1 MSEQDLKQDQE
12 AIEDSQPTEL
22 DEFKASM
29 GDPSEVPEPTSTTST
44 APGPSKDQGEKTPP
58 KQGSSVKP
66 VMPKEVGTKM
76 GMINAMMKKM
86 GGMNKNA
93 VEMMY
98 SMAMMPKEAMMKQA
112 EAMGK
117 MKMNAAMKPPKM
129 GEAMNKKMKMG
140 EEADTPKVTAA
151 DIDIKADVQ
160 ALFGDEDLSEDFKE
174 KATTIFETAVVNKIN
189 QAIDTYHTSMNESY
203 IEDTSA
209 IKNELSEKL
218 DTYLDYVVES
228 WAKDN
233 ELAIEQ
239 GLKAEL
245 TEDFM
250 AGLKNLFE
258 DHYIDI
264 PETKVD
270 VVEELAA
277 KNEELQT
284 QLNAEMEKNMAA
296 KKAIEEND
304 TQKMIDQVTEGLA
317 DTQKEKFQTL
327 AEGVEFKDKESF
339 QKKLSIIKESYFSID
354 NDKEVADL
362 VGETDEPLDEE
373 AKPEGSSL
381 DPKMA
386 GYTAAISRSLKK

>member
-29 GDPSEVPEPTSTTST
+29 GDPSEVPEPTSTTAT
-44 APGPSKDQGEKTPP
+44 APGPSKDQGDKVAP
-58 KQGSSVKP
+58 KQGSSKTEK
-66 VMPKEVGTKM
+66 PKEVSTKM
-76 GMINAMMKKM
+76 GMINAMVKKM
-86 GGMNKNA
+86 SGMNKDAVNA
-93 VEMMY
+93 MY
-98 SMAMMPKEAMMKQA
+98 MET
-112 EAMGK
+112 MGK
-117 MKMNAAMKPPKM
+117 KMPMASS
-129 GEAMNKKMKMG
+129 KMKMG
-140 EEADTPKVTAA
+140 EEATTTEFKVTAK
-151 DIDIKADVQ
+151 DIDVKDDVK
-160 ALFGDEDLSEDFKE
+160 ALFGEEDLSEEFKE
-174 KATTIFETAVVNKIN
+174 KAATIFETAVVNKIN
-189 QAIDTYHTSMNESY
+189 EAIDTYKETINESFAQ
-203 IEDTSA
+203 DTQS
-209 IKNELSEKL
+209 IKDELSEKM

-250 AGLKNLFE
+250 SGLKNLFE

-264 PETKVD
+264 PEAKVD

-284 QLNAEMEKNMAA
+284 QLNTEMERNMEA

-304 TQKMIDQVTEGLA
+304 QQKIIDEVTEGLA
-317 DTQKEKFQTL
+317 ETQKEKFQTL

-339 QKKLSIIKESYFSID
+339 QKKLSIIKESYFSVD

-386 GYTAAISRSLKK
+386 GYAAAISRSLKK

>member
-29 GDPSEVPEPTSTTST
+29 GDPSEVPEPTSTTAT
-44 APGPSKDQGEKTPP
+44 APGPSKDQGDKVAP
-58 KQGSSVKP
+58 KQGSSK
-66 VMPKEVGTKM
+66 MEKPKEVGTKM

-86 GGMNKNA
+86 GGMNKDA

-98 SMAMMPKEAMMKQA
+98 AM
-112 EAMGK
+112 
-117 MKMNAAMKPPKM
+117 AMKPASEMKNMMSGMKMPMNAMKKPKM
-129 GEAMNKKMKMG
+129 
-140 EEADTPKVTAA
+140 EETEYKVTAA
-151 DIDIKADVQ
+151 DVDVKDDVK
-160 ALFGDEDLSEDFKE
+160 ALFGEEDLSEEFKE
-174 KATTIFETAVVNKIN
+174 KAATIFETAVVTKIN
-189 QAIDTYHTSMNESY
+189 EHIESYKSTINESFAQDTQAIKD
-203 IEDTSA
+203 
-209 IKNELSEKL
+209 ELSEKM
-218 DTYLDYVVES
+218 DTYLDYVVEQ

-250 AGLKNLFE
+250 SGLKNLFE

-277 KNEELQT
+277 KNEELQG
-284 QLNAEMEKNMAA
+284 QFNAEMEKNMEA

-304 TQKMIDQVTEGLA
+304 QQKIIDQVTEGLA
-317 DTQKEKFQTL
+317 ETQKEKFQTL

-339 QKKLSIIKESYFSID
+339 QKKLSIIKESYFSVD

-386 GYTAAISRSLKK
+386 GYAAAISRSLKK

>member
-29 GDPSEVPEPTSTTST
+29 GDPSEVPEPTSTTAT
-44 APGPSKDQGEKTPP
+44 APGPSKDQGDKVPP
-58 KQGSSVKP
+58 KQGSSK
-66 VMPKEVGTKM
+66 MEKPKEVGTKM

-86 GGMNKNA
+86 GGMNKDA

-98 SMAMMPKEAMMKQA
+98 AM
-112 EAMGK
+112 
-117 MKMNAAMKPPKM
+117 AMKPASEMMKMKETMGKTPMMSMKKPKM
-129 GEAMNKKMKMG
+129 
-140 EEADTPKVTAA
+140 EETEYKVTAA
-151 DIDIKADVQ
+151 DVDVKDDVK
-160 ALFGDEDLSEDFKE
+160 ALFGEEDLSEEFKE
-174 KATTIFETAVVNKIN
+174 KAATIFETAVVTKIN
-189 QAIDTYHTSMNESY
+189 EHIETYKSTINESFAQ
-203 IEDTSA
+203 DTQD
-209 IKNELSEKL
+209 IKDELSEKM
-218 DTYLDYVVES
+218 DTYLDYVVEQ

-250 AGLKNLFE
+250 SGLKNLFE

-277 KNEELQT
+277 KNEELQS
-284 QLNAEMEKNMAA
+284 QLNAEMEKNMEA

-304 TQKMIDQVTEGLA
+304 QQKIIDEVTEGLA
-317 DTQKEKFQTL
+317 ETQKEKFQTL

-339 QKKLSIIKESYFSID
+339 QKKLSIIKESYFSVD

-386 GYTAAISRSLKK
+386 GYAAAISRSLKK

>member
-29 GDPSEVPEPTSTTST
+29 GDPSEVPEPTSTTAT

-58 KQGSSVKP
+58 KQGSSKVEK
-66 VMPKEVGTKM
+66 PKEVSTKM
-76 GMINAMMKKM
+76 GMINAMMNKM
-86 GGMNKNA
+86 SKMNKEA
-93 VEMMY
+93 VGMMY
-98 SMAMMPKEAMMKQA
+98 NMASMKPEQMSKMMSKEG
-112 EAMGK
+112 MGK
-117 MKMNAAMKPPKM
+117 MPVMSMKKPKM
-129 GEAMNKKMKMG
+129 GE
-140 EEADTPKVTAA
+140 ETEYKVTAA
-151 DIDIKADVQ
+151 DVDVKDDVK
-160 ALFGDEDLSEDFKE
+160 ALFGEEDLSEEFKE
-174 KATTIFETAVVNKIN
+174 KAATIFETAVVTKIN
-189 QAIDTYHTSMNESY
+189 EHIETYKSTINESFAQDTQAIKD
-203 IEDTSA
+203 
-209 IKNELSEKL
+209 ELSEKM
-218 DTYLDYVVES
+218 DTYLDYVVEQ

-250 AGLKNLFE
+250 SGLKNLFE

-264 PETKVD
+264 PEAKVD

-284 QLNAEMEKNMAA
+284 QLNAEMEKNMEA

-304 TQKMIDQVTEGLA
+304 QQKIIDQVTEGLA
-317 DTQKEKFQTL
+317 ETQKEKFQTL

-339 QKKLSIIKESYFSID
+339 QKKLSIIKESYFSVD

-386 GYTAAISRSLKK
+386 GYAAAISRSLKK

>member
-29 GDPSEVPEPTSTTST
+29 GDPSEVPEPTSTTAT

-58 KQGSSVKP
+58 KQGSSKVEK
-66 VMPKEVGTKM
+66 PKEVSTKM
-76 GMINAMMKKM
+76 GMINAMMNKM
-86 GGMNKNA
+86 SKMNKEA
-93 VEMMY
+93 VGMMY
-98 SMAMMPKEAMMKQA
+98 NMASMKPEQMSKMMSKEG
-112 EAMGK
+112 MGK
-117 MKMNAAMKPPKM
+117 MPVMSMKKPKM
-129 GEAMNKKMKMG
+129 GE
-140 EEADTPKVTAA
+140 ETEYKVTAA
-151 DIDIKADVQ
+151 DVDVKDDVK
-160 ALFGDEDLSEDFKE
+160 ALFGEEDLSEEFKE
-174 KATTIFETAVVNKIN
+174 KAATIFETAVVTKIN
-189 QAIDTYHTSMNESY
+189 EHIETYKSTINESFAQDTQAIKD
-203 IEDTSA
+203 
-209 IKNELSEKL
+209 ELSEKM
-218 DTYLDYVVES
+218 DTYLDYVVEQ

-250 AGLKNLFE
+250 SGLKNLFE

-277 KNEELQT
+277 KNEELQS
-284 QLNAEMEKNMAA
+284 QLNAEMEKNMEA

-304 TQKMIDQVTEGLA
+304 QQKIIDEVTEGLA
-317 DTQKEKFQTL
+317 ETQKEKFQTL

-339 QKKLSIIKESYFSID
+339 QKKLSIIKESYFSVD

-386 GYTAAISRSLKK
+386 GYAAAISRSLKK

>member
-29 GDPSEVPEPTSTTST
+29 GDPSEVPEPTSTTAT

-58 KQGSSVKP
+58 KQGSSKIEK
-66 VMPKEVGTKM
+66 PKEVSTKM
-76 GMINAMMKKM
+76 GMINAMMNKM
-86 GGMNKNA
+86 SKMNKEA
-93 VEMMY
+93 VGMMY
-98 SMAMMPKEAMMKQA
+98 NMASMKPEQMSKMMSKEG
-112 EAMGK
+112 MGK
-117 MKMNAAMKPPKM
+117 MPMMSMKKPKM
-129 GEAMNKKMKMG
+129 GE
-140 EEADTPKVTAA
+140 ETEYKVTAA
-151 DIDIKADVQ
+151 DVDVKDDVK
-160 ALFGDEDLSEDFKE
+160 ALFGEEDLSEEFKE
-174 KATTIFETAVVNKIN
+174 KAATIFETAVVTKIN
-189 QAIDTYHTSMNESY
+189 EHIENYKSTINESFAEDTQAIKD
-203 IEDTSA
+203 
-209 IKNELSEKL
+209 ELSEKM
-218 DTYLDYVVES
+218 DTYLDYVVEQ

-250 AGLKNLFE
+250 SGLKNLFE

-277 KNEELQT
+277 KNEELQS
-284 QLNAEMEKNMAA
+284 QLNAEMEKNMEA

-304 TQKMIDQVTEGLA
+304 QQKIIDEVTEGLA
-317 DTQKEKFQTL
+317 ETQKEKFQTL
-327 AEGVEFKDKESF
+327 AEGVEFTDKESF
-339 QKKLSIIKESYFSID
+339 QKKLSIIKESYFSVD

-386 GYTAAISRSLKK
+386 GYAAAISRSLKK

>member
-29 GDPSEVPEPTSTTST
+29 GDPSEVPEPTSTTAT
-44 APGPSKDQGEKTPP
+44 APGPSKDQGDTVAP
-58 KQGSSVKP
+58 KQGSSKTEK
-66 VMPKEVGTKM
+66 PKEVSTKM
-76 GMINAMMKKM
+76 GMINAMVKKM
-86 GGMNKNA
+86 SGMNKDAVNA
-93 VEMMY
+93 MY
-98 SMAMMPKEAMMKQA
+98 MET
-112 EAMGK
+112 MGK
-117 MKMNAAMKPPKM
+117 KMPMASS
-129 GEAMNKKMKMG
+129 KMKMG
-140 EEADTPKVTAA
+140 EEATTEFKVTAK
-151 DIDIKADVQ
+151 DIDVKNDVK
-160 ALFGDEDLSEDFKE
+160 ALFGNEDLSEDFKE
-174 KATTIFETAVVNKIN
+174 KAATIFETAVVNKIN
-189 QAIDTYHTSMNESY
+189 EAIDTYKETINESFAQ
-203 IEDTSA
+203 DTQS
-209 IKNELSEKL
+209 IKDELSEKM
-218 DTYLDYVVES
+218 DTYLDYVVEQ

-250 AGLKNLFE
+250 SGLKNLFE

-277 KNEELQT
+277 KNEELQS
-284 QLNAEMEKNMAA
+284 QLNAEMEKNIEA

-304 TQKMIDQVTEGLA
+304 QQKIIDEVTEGLA
-317 DTQKEKFQTL
+317 ETQKEKFQTL
-327 AEGVEFKDKESF
+327 AEGVEFTDKESF
-339 QKKLSIIKESYFSID
+339 QKKLSIIKESYFSVD

-386 GYTAAISRSLKK
+386 GYAAAISRSLKK

>member
-29 GDPSEVPEPTSTTST
+29 GDPSEVPEPTSTTAA
-44 APGPSKDQGEKTPP
+44 APGPSKDQGDKVAP
-58 KQGSSVKP
+58 KQGSSKIEK
-66 VMPKEVGTKM
+66 PKEVGTKM

-86 GGMNKNA
+86 NGMNKDA

-98 SMAMMPKEAMMKQA
+98 NMAKMPKDKMGETMQKMNAMMMPKKEGMYMSNMK
-112 EAMGK
+112 K
-117 MKMNAAMKPPKM
+117 PKM
-129 GEAMNKKMKMG
+129 GEETEYKIT
-140 EEADTPKVTAA
+140 AD
-151 DIDIKADVQ
+151 DIDIKDDVK
-160 ALFGDEDLSEDFKE
+160 ALFGNEDLSEEFKE
-174 KATTIFETAVVNKIN
+174 KASTIFETAVVAKIN
-189 QAIDTYHTSMNESY
+189 EAMETYNTTMNESY
-203 IEDTSA
+203 QEDTQS
-209 IKNELSEKL
+209 IKNELSEKM
-218 DTYLDYVVES
+218 DTYLDYVVEQ
-228 WAKDN
+228 WAQDN
-233 ELAIEQ
+233 ELAIET

-250 AGLKNLFE
+250 SGLKGLFE

-264 PETKVD
+264 PESKVD
-270 VVEELAA
+270 VVEELAS
-277 KNEELQT
+277 KNEELQS
-284 QLNAEMEKNMAA
+284 QLNAEMERNMEA

-304 TQKMIDQVTEGLA
+304 QQKIIDQVTEGLA
-317 DTQKEKFQTL
+317 ETQKEKFQTL
-327 AEGVEFKDKESF
+327 AEGVEFKDTESF

-354 NDKEVADL
+354 NDMEVADL

-386 GYTAAISRSLKK
+386 GYAEAISRSLKK

>member
-1 MSEQDLKQDQE
+1 MSEQDLKTDQE
-12 AIEDSQPTEL
+12 AIEDSQPAEL

-44 APGPSKDQGEKTPP
+44 APGPSKDQGEKNPI
-58 KQGSSVKP
+58 KQGSSGSGMKA
-66 VMPKEVGTKM
+66 KEVSTKM

-86 GGMNKNA
+86 GSMNKPAVETMYASMMKPEGMN
-93 VEMMY
+93 
-98 SMAMMPKEAMMKQA
+98 
-112 EAMGK
+112 
-117 MKMNAAMKPPKM
+117 KMNAAMKP
-129 GEAMNKKMKMG
+129 KMKM
-140 EEADTPKVTAA
+140 EDAEYKVTAA
-151 DIDIKADVQ
+151 DVDVKDDVK

-174 KATTIFETAVVNKIN
+174 KAATIFETAVVTKIN
-189 QAIDTYHTSMNESY
+189 EHIETYKSTINESFAQDTQAIKE
-203 IEDTSA
+203 
-209 IKNELSEKL
+209 ELSEKM
-218 DTYLDYVVES
+218 DTYLDYVVEQ

-250 AGLKNLFE
+250 SGLKGLFE

-264 PETKVD
+264 PEAKVD
-270 VVEELAA
+270 VVEELAS
-277 KNEELQT
+277 KNEELQN
-284 QLNAEMEKNMAA
+284 QLNAEMEKNMEA

-304 TQKMIDQVTEGLA
+304 QQKVIDQVTEGLA
-317 DTQKEKFQTL
+317 ETQKEKFQTL

-339 QKKLSIIKESYFSID
+339 QKKLSIIKESYFSVD

-386 GYTAAISRSLKK
+386 GYAAAISRSLKK

>member
-29 GDPSEVPEPTSTTST
+29 GDPSEVPEPTSTKAA
-44 APGPSKDQGEKTPP
+44 APGPSKDQGDKMPP
-58 KQGSSVKP
+58 KQGSSMKAP
-66 VMPKEVGTKM
+66 MPKEVSTKM

-86 GGMNKNA
+86 NGMNKEA
-93 VEMMY
+93 VGMMY
-98 SMAMMPKEAMMKQA
+98 NMAMMPKDKMGETMNKMMTN
-112 EAMGK
+112 
-117 MKMNAAMKPPKM
+117 MKMPVMSMKKPKM
-129 GEAMNKKMKMG
+129 GE
-140 EEADTPKVTAA
+140 ETEYKVTAQ
-151 DIDIKADVQ
+151 DIDIKDDVK
-160 ALFGDEDLSEDFKE
+160 ALFGNEDLSEEFKE

-189 QAIDTYHTSMNESY
+189 ETIETYNNSMNESY
-203 IEDTSA
+203 QEDTQA
-209 IKNELSEKL
+209 IKDELSEKM
-218 DTYLDYVVES
+218 DTYLDYVVEEWS
-228 WAKDN
+228 KEN

-277 KNEELQT
+277 KNEELQG
-284 QLNAEMEKNMAA
+284 QLNAEMEKNIEA

-304 TQKMIDQVTEGLA
+304 QQKIIDQVTEGLA
-317 DTQKEKFQTL
+317 ETQKEKFQTL
-327 AEGVEFKDKESF
+327 AEGVEFKDTESF
-339 QKKLSIIKESYFSID
+339 QKKLSIIKESYFSVD
-354 NDKEVADL
+354 NEKEVADL

>member
-29 GDPSEVPEPTSTTST
+29 GDPSEVPEPTSTTAT

-58 KQGSSVKP
+58 KQGSSKVEK
-66 VMPKEVGTKM
+66 PKEVSTKM
-76 GMINAMMKKM
+76 GMINAMMNKM
-86 GGMNKNA
+86 SKMNKEA
-93 VEMMY
+93 VGMMY
-98 SMAMMPKEAMMKQA
+98 NMASMKPEQMSKMMSKEG
-112 EAMGK
+112 MGK
-117 MKMNAAMKPPKM
+117 MPVMSMKKPKM
-129 GEAMNKKMKMG
+129 GE
-140 EEADTPKVTAA
+140 ETEYKVTAA
-151 DIDIKADVQ
+151 DVDVKDDVK
-160 ALFGDEDLSEDFKE
+160 ALFGEEDLSEEFKE
-174 KATTIFETAVVNKIN
+174 KAATIFETAVVTKIN
-189 QAIDTYHTSMNESY
+189 EHIENYKSTINESFAQDTQAIKD
-203 IEDTSA
+203 
-209 IKNELSEKL
+209 ELSEKM
-218 DTYLDYVVES
+218 DTYLDYVVEQ

-250 AGLKNLFE
+250 SGLKNLFE

-277 KNEELQT
+277 KNEELQS
-284 QLNAEMEKNMAA
+284 QLNAEMEKNMEA

-304 TQKMIDQVTEGLA
+304 QQKIIDEVTEGLA
-317 DTQKEKFQTL
+317 ETQKEKFQTL

-339 QKKLSIIKESYFSID
+339 QKKLSIIKESYFSVD

-386 GYTAAISRSLKK
+386 GYAAAISRSLKK

>member
-29 GDPSEVPEPTSTTST
+29 GDPSEVPEPTSTTAT
-44 APGPSKDQGEKTPP
+44 APGPSKDQGDKMPP
-58 KQGSSVKP
+58 KQGSSMKAP
-66 VMPKEVGTKM
+66 MPKEVGTKM

-86 GGMNKNA
+86 NGMNKEA
-93 VEMMY
+93 VGMMY
-98 SMAMMPKEAMMKQA
+98 NMAMMPKD
-112 EAMGK
+112 
-117 MKMNAAMKPPKM
+117 KM
-129 GEAMNKKMKMG
+129 GETMNKMMTNMKKPVMSMKHPKM
-140 EEADTPKVTAA
+140 EETEYKVTAA
-151 DIDIKADVQ
+151 DVDVKDDVK
-160 ALFGDEDLSEDFKE
+160 ALFGEEDLSEEFKE
-174 KATTIFETAVVNKIN
+174 KAATIFETAVVTKIN
-189 QAIDTYHTSMNESY
+189 EHIENYKSTINESFAEDTQAIKD
-203 IEDTSA
+203 
-209 IKNELSEKL
+209 ELSEKM
-218 DTYLDYVVES
+218 DTYLDYVVEE

-250 AGLKNLFE
+250 SGLKNLFE

-264 PETKVD
+264 PEAKVD

-284 QLNAEMEKNMAA
+284 QLNAEMEKNMEA

-304 TQKMIDQVTEGLA
+304 QQKIIDQVTEGLA
-317 DTQKEKFQTL
+317 ETQKEKFQTL
-327 AEGVEFKDKESF
+327 AEGVEFNDKESF
-339 QKKLSIIKESYFSID
+339 QKKLSIIKESYFSVD

-386 GYTAAISRSLKK
+386 GYAAAISRSLKK

>member
-29 GDPSEVPEPTSTTST
+29 GDPSEVPEPTSTTAT
-44 APGPSKDQGEKTPP
+44 APGPSKDQGDKVPP
-58 KQGSSVKP
+58 KQGSSK
-66 VMPKEVGTKM
+66 MEKPKEVGTKM

-86 GGMNKNA
+86 GGMNKDA

-98 SMAMMPKEAMMKQA
+98 AM
-112 EAMGK
+112 
-117 MKMNAAMKPPKM
+117 AMKPASEMKNMMSGMKMPMNAMKKPKM
-129 GEAMNKKMKMG
+129 
-140 EEADTPKVTAA
+140 EETEYKVTAA
-151 DIDIKADVQ
+151 DVDVKDDVK
-160 ALFGDEDLSEDFKE
+160 ALFGEEDLSEEFKE
-174 KATTIFETAVVNKIN
+174 KAATIFETAVVTKIN
-189 QAIDTYHTSMNESY
+189 EHIENYKSTINESFAQDTQAIKD
-203 IEDTSA
+203 
-209 IKNELSEKL
+209 ELSEKM
-218 DTYLDYVVES
+218 DTYLDYVVEQ

-250 AGLKNLFE
+250 SGLKNLFE

-277 KNEELQT
+277 KNEELQS
-284 QLNAEMEKNMAA
+284 QLNAEMEKNMEA

-304 TQKMIDQVTEGLA
+304 QQKIIDEVTEGLA
-317 DTQKEKFQTL
+317 ETQKEKFQTL

-339 QKKLSIIKESYFSID
+339 QKKLSIIKESYFSVD

-386 GYTAAISRSLKK
+386 GYAAAISRSLKK

>member
-29 GDPSEVPEPTSTTST
+29 GDPSEVPEPTSTTAT

-58 KQGSSVKP
+58 KQGSSK
-66 VMPKEVGTKM
+66 MEKPKEVGTKM

-86 GGMNKNA
+86 GGMNKTA
-93 VEMMY
+93 VETMY
-98 SMAMMPKEAMMKQA
+98 MSMMKP
-112 EAMGK
+112 EGM
-117 MKMNAAMKPPKM
+117 MKVNSMKKPKM
-129 GEAMNKKMKMG
+129 GE
-140 EEADTPKVTAA
+140 ETEYKVTAA
-151 DIDIKADVQ
+151 DVDVKDDVK
-160 ALFGDEDLSEDFKE
+160 ALFGEEDLSEEFKE
-174 KATTIFETAVVNKIN
+174 KAATIFETAVVTKIN
-189 QAIDTYHTSMNESY
+189 EHIETYKSTINESFAQDTQAIKD
-203 IEDTSA
+203 
-209 IKNELSEKL
+209 ELSEKM
-218 DTYLDYVVES
+218 DTYLDYVVEQ

-250 AGLKNLFE
+250 SGLKNLFE

-264 PETKVD
+264 PEAKVD

-284 QLNAEMEKNMAA
+284 QLNAEMEKNMEA

-304 TQKMIDQVTEGLA
+304 QQKIIDTVTEGLA
-317 DTQKEKFQTL
+317 ETQKEKFQTL

-339 QKKLSIIKESYFSID
+339 QKKLSIIKESYFSVD

-386 GYTAAISRSLKK
+386 GYAAAISRSLKK

>member
-29 GDPSEVPEPTSTTST
+29 GDPSEVPEPTSTTAT
-44 APGPSKDQGEKTPP
+44 APGPSKDQGDKVPP
-58 KQGSSVKP
+58 KQGSSK
-66 VMPKEVGTKM
+66 MEKPKEVGTKM

-86 GGMNKNA
+86 NGMNKEA
-93 VEMMY
+93 VGMMY
-98 SMAMMPKEAMMKQA
+98 NMAMMPKDKMGETMNKMMNN
-112 EAMGK
+112 
-117 MKMNAAMKPPKM
+117 MKMPMNSMKKPKM
-129 GEAMNKKMKMG
+129 GE
-140 EEADTPKVTAA
+140 ETEYKVTAA
-151 DIDIKADVQ
+151 DVDVKDDVK
-160 ALFGDEDLSEDFKE
+160 ALFGEEDLSEEFKE
-174 KATTIFETAVVNKIN
+174 KAATIFETAVVTKIN
-189 QAIDTYHTSMNESY
+189 EHIENYKSTINESFAEDTQAIKD
-203 IEDTSA
+203 
-209 IKNELSEKL
+209 ELSEKM
-218 DTYLDYVVES
+218 DTYLDYVVEE

-250 AGLKNLFE
+250 SGLKNLFE

-277 KNEELQT
+277 KNEELQS
-284 QLNAEMEKNMAA
+284 QLNAEMEKNMEA

-304 TQKMIDQVTEGLA
+304 QQKIIDTVTEGLA
-317 DTQKEKFQTL
+317 ETQKEKFQTL
-327 AEGVEFKDKESF
+327 AEGVEFKNKESF
-339 QKKLSIIKESYFSID
+339 QKKLSIIKESYFSVD

-386 GYTAAISRSLKK
+386 GYAAAISRSLKK

>member
-29 GDPSEVPEPTSTTST
+29 GDPSEVPEPTSTTAT

-58 KQGSSVKP
+58 KQGSSKVEK
-66 VMPKEVGTKM
+66 PKEAGTKM

-86 GGMNKNA
+86 GGMNKTA
-93 VEMMY
+93 VETMY
-98 SMAMMPKEAMMKQA
+98 MSMMKP
-112 EAMGK
+112 EGM
-117 MKMNAAMKPPKM
+117 MKVNSMKKPKM
-129 GEAMNKKMKMG
+129 GE
-140 EEADTPKVTAA
+140 ETEYKVTAA
-151 DIDIKADVQ
+151 DVDVKDDVK
-160 ALFGDEDLSEDFKE
+160 ALFGEEDLSEEFKE
-174 KATTIFETAVVNKIN
+174 KAATIFETAVVTKIN
-189 QAIDTYHTSMNESY
+189 EHIETYKSTINESFAQDTQAIKD
-203 IEDTSA
+203 
-209 IKNELSEKL
+209 ELSEKM
-218 DTYLDYVVES
+218 DTYLDYVVEQ

-250 AGLKNLFE
+250 SGLKNLFE

-284 QLNAEMEKNMAA
+284 QLNAEMEKNMEA

-304 TQKMIDQVTEGLA
+304 QQKIIDTVTEGLA
-317 DTQKEKFQTL
+317 ETQKEKFQTL

-339 QKKLSIIKESYFSID
+339 QKKLSIIKESYFSVD

-386 GYTAAISRSLKK
+386 GYAAAISRSLKK

>member
-29 GDPSEVPEPTSTTST
+29 GDPSEVPEPTSTTAT

-58 KQGSSVKP
+58 KQGSSKVEK
-66 VMPKEVGTKM
+66 PKEVSTKM
-76 GMINAMMKKM
+76 GMINAMMNKM
-86 GGMNKNA
+86 SKMNKEA
-93 VEMMY
+93 VGMMY
-98 SMAMMPKEAMMKQA
+98 NMASMKPEQMSKMMSKEG
-112 EAMGK
+112 MGK
-117 MKMNAAMKPPKM
+117 MPVMSMKKPKM
-129 GEAMNKKMKMG
+129 GE
-140 EEADTPKVTAA
+140 ETEYKVTAA
-151 DIDIKADVQ
+151 DVDVKDDVK
-160 ALFGDEDLSEDFKE
+160 ALFGEEDLSEEFKE
-174 KATTIFETAVVNKIN
+174 KAATIFETAVVTKIN
-189 QAIDTYHTSMNESY
+189 EHIETYKSTINESFAQDTQAIKD
-203 IEDTSA
+203 
-209 IKNELSEKL
+209 ELSEKM
-218 DTYLDYVVES
+218 DTYLDYVVEQ

-250 AGLKNLFE
+250 SGLKNLFE

-277 KNEELQT
+277 KNEELQS
-284 QLNAEMEKNMAA
+284 QLNAEMEKNMEA

-304 TQKMIDQVTEGLA
+304 QQKIIDTVTEGLA
-317 DTQKEKFQTL
+317 ETQKEKFQTL

-339 QKKLSIIKESYFSID
+339 QKKLSIIKESYFSVD

-386 GYTAAISRSLKK
+386 GYAAAISRSLKK

>member
-29 GDPSEVPEPTSTTST
+29 GDPSEVPEPTSTTAT
-44 APGPSKDQGEKTPP
+44 APGPSKDQGDKVAP
-58 KQGSSVKP
+58 KQGSSK
-66 VMPKEVGTKM
+66 MEKPKEVGTKM

-86 GGMNKNA
+86 GGMNKDA

-98 SMAMMPKEAMMKQA
+98 AM
-112 EAMGK
+112 
-117 MKMNAAMKPPKM
+117 AMKPASEMMKMKETMGKQPMMSMKKPKM
-129 GEAMNKKMKMG
+129 
-140 EEADTPKVTAA
+140 EETEYKVTAA
-151 DIDIKADVQ
+151 DVDVKDDVK
-160 ALFGDEDLSEDFKE
+160 ALFGEEDLSEEFKE
-174 KATTIFETAVVNKIN
+174 KAATIFETAIVTKIN
-189 QAIDTYHTSMNESY
+189 EHIENYKSTIDESFAQDTQAIKD
-203 IEDTSA
+203 
-209 IKNELSEKL
+209 ELSEKM
-218 DTYLDYVVES
+218 DTYLDYVVEQ

-250 AGLKNLFE
+250 SGLKNLFE

-277 KNEELQT
+277 KNEELQS
-284 QLNAEMEKNMAA
+284 QLNAEMEKNMEA

-304 TQKMIDQVTEGLA
+304 QQKIIDTVTEGLA
-317 DTQKEKFQTL
+317 ETQKEKFQTL

-339 QKKLSIIKESYFSID
+339 QKKLSIIKESYFSVD

-386 GYTAAISRSLKK
+386 GYAAAISRSLKK

>member
-29 GDPSEVPEPTSTTST
+29 GDPSEVPEPTSTTAT
-44 APGPSKDQGEKTPP
+44 APGPSKDQGDKVPP
-58 KQGSSVKP
+58 KQGSSMKAP
-66 VMPKEVGTKM
+66 MPKEVGTKM

-86 GGMNKNA
+86 NGMNKQA

-98 SMAMMPKEAMMKQA
+98 NMAMMPKD
-112 EAMGK
+112 
-117 MKMNAAMKPPKM
+117 KM
-129 GEAMNKKMKMG
+129 GETMNKMMTNMKMPVMSMKKPKM
-140 EEADTPKVTAA
+140 EETEYKVTAA
-151 DIDIKADVQ
+151 DVDVKDDVK
-160 ALFGDEDLSEDFKE
+160 ALFGEEDLSEEFKE
-174 KATTIFETAVVNKIN
+174 KAATIFETAVVTKIN
-189 QAIDTYHTSMNESY
+189 EHIENYKSTINESFAEDTQAIKD
-203 IEDTSA
+203 
-209 IKNELSEKL
+209 ELSEKM
-218 DTYLDYVVES
+218 DTYLDYVVEE

-250 AGLKNLFE
+250 SGLKNLFE

-277 KNEELQT
+277 KNEELQS
-284 QLNAEMEKNMAA
+284 QLNAEMEKNMEA

-304 TQKMIDQVTEGLA
+304 QQKIIDEVTEGLA
-317 DTQKEKFQTL
+317 ETQKEKFQTL

-339 QKKLSIIKESYFSID
+339 QKKLSIIKESYFSVD

-386 GYTAAISRSLKK
+386 GYAAAISRSLKK

>member
-1 MSEQDLKQDQE
+1 MSEQDLNQDQE

-29 GDPSEVPEPTSTTST
+29 GDPSEVPEPTSTTAA
-44 APGPSKDQGEKTPP
+44 APGPSKDQGDKVAP
-58 KQGSSVKP
+58 KQGSSKTEK
-66 VMPKEVGTKM
+66 PKEVGTKM

-86 GGMNKNA
+86 GGMDKKT
-93 VEMMY
+93 VETMY
-98 SMAMMPKEAMMKQA
+98 AM
-112 EAMGK
+112 
-117 MKMNAAMKPPKM
+117 AMKPASEMKGMMTGMKQPMMNMKKPKM
-129 GEAMNKKMKMG
+129 GEETEYKISA
-140 EEADTPKVTAA
+140 E
-151 DIDIKADVQ
+151 DIDIKDDVK
-160 ALFGDEDLSEDFKE
+160 ALFGNEDLSEEFKE
-174 KATTIFETAVVNKIN
+174 KASTIFEAAVVNKIN
-189 QAIDTYHTSMNESY
+189 EAMETYTSSMNESY
-203 IEDTSA
+203 QEDTQS
-209 IKNELSEKL
+209 IKNELSEKM
-218 DTYLDYVVES
+218 DTYLDYVVEQ

-233 ELAIEQ
+233 ELAIET

-250 AGLKNLFE
+250 SGLKGLFE

-264 PETKVD
+264 PESKVD
-270 VVEELAA
+270 VVEELAS
-277 KNEELQT
+277 KNEELQS
-284 QLNAEMEKNMAA
+284 QLNAEMERNMEA

-304 TQKMIDQVTEGLA
+304 QQKIIDQVTEGLA
-317 DTQKEKFQTL
+317 ETQKEKFQTL
-327 AEGVEFKDKESF
+327 AEGVEFKDTESF

-386 GYTAAISRSLKK
+386 GYAAAISRSLKK

>member
-1 MSEQDLKQDQE
+1 M
-12 AIEDSQPTEL
+12 
-22 DEFKASM
+22 
-29 GDPSEVPEPTSTTST
+29 
-44 APGPSKDQGEKTPP
+44 
-58 KQGSSVKP
+58 
-66 VMPKEVGTKM
+66 
-76 GMINAMMKKM
+76 
-86 GGMNKNA
+86 
-93 VEMMY
+93 
-98 SMAMMPKEAMMKQA
+98 
-112 EAMGK
+112 
-117 MKMNAAMKPPKM
+117 
-129 GEAMNKKMKMG
+129 
-140 EEADTPKVTAA
+140 
-151 DIDIKADVQ
+151 
-160 ALFGDEDLSEDFKE
+160 DEDLSEDFKE
-174 KATTIFETAVVNKIN
+174 KAATIFETAVVNKIN
-189 QAIDTYHTSMNESY
+189 EAIDTYKETINESFAQ
-203 IEDTSA
+203 DTQS
-209 IKNELSEKL
+209 IKDELSEKM

-250 AGLKNLFE
+250 SGLKNLFE

-277 KNEELQT
+277 KNEELQS
-284 QLNAEMEKNMAA
+284 QLNAEMEKNMEA

-304 TQKMIDQVTEGLA
+304 QQKIIDEVTEGLA
-317 DTQKEKFQTL
+317 ETQKEKFQTL

-339 QKKLSIIKESYFSID
+339 QKKLSIIKESYFSVD

-373 AKPEGSSL
+373 AKPEGSSI

-386 GYTAAISRSLKK
+386 GYAAAISRSLKK

>member
-29 GDPSEVPEPTSTTST
+29 GDPSEVPEPTSTTAT
-44 APGPSKDQGEKTPP
+44 APGPSKDQGDKVPP
-58 KQGSSVKP
+58 KQGSSK
-66 VMPKEVGTKM
+66 MEKPKEVGTKM

-86 GGMNKNA
+86 GGMNKDA

-98 SMAMMPKEAMMKQA
+98 AM
-112 EAMGK
+112 
-117 MKMNAAMKPPKM
+117 AMKPASEMMKMKETMGKQPMMSMKKPKM
-129 GEAMNKKMKMG
+129 
-140 EEADTPKVTAA
+140 EETEYKVTAA
-151 DIDIKADVQ
+151 DVDVKDDVK
-160 ALFGDEDLSEDFKE
+160 ALFGEEDLSEEFKE
-174 KATTIFETAVVNKIN
+174 KAATIFETAVVTKIN
-189 QAIDTYHTSMNESY
+189 EHIENYKSTINESFAQDTQAIRD
-203 IEDTSA
+203 
-209 IKNELSEKL
+209 ELSEKM
-218 DTYLDYVVES
+218 DTYLDYVVEQ

-250 AGLKNLFE
+250 SGLKNLFE

-277 KNEELQT
+277 KNEELQS
-284 QLNAEMEKNMAA
+284 QLNAEMEKNMEA

-304 TQKMIDQVTEGLA
+304 QQKIIDEVTEGLA
-317 DTQKEKFQTL
+317 ETQKEKFQTL

-339 QKKLSIIKESYFSID
+339 QKKLSIIKESYFSVD

-386 GYTAAISRSLKK
+386 GYAAAISRSLKK

>member
-29 GDPSEVPEPTSTTST
+29 GDPSEVPEPTSTKAA
-44 APGPSKDQGEKTPP
+44 APGPSKDQGDKMPP
-58 KQGSSVKP
+58 KQGSSMKAP
-66 VMPKEVGTKM
+66 MPKEVSTKM

-86 GGMNKNA
+86 NGMNKEA
-93 VEMMY
+93 VGMMY
-98 SMAMMPKEAMMKQA
+98 NMAMMPKDKMGETMNKMMTN
-112 EAMGK
+112 
-117 MKMNAAMKPPKM
+117 MKMPVMSMKKPKM
-129 GEAMNKKMKMG
+129 GE
-140 EEADTPKVTAA
+140 ETEYKVTAQ
-151 DIDIKADVQ
+151 DIDIKDDVK
-160 ALFGDEDLSEDFKE
+160 ALFGNEDLSEEFKE

-189 QAIDTYHTSMNESY
+189 ETIETYNNSMNESY
-203 IEDTSA
+203 QEDTQA
-209 IKNELSEKL
+209 IKDELSEKM
-218 DTYLDYVVES
+218 DTYLDYVVEEWS
-228 WAKDN
+228 KEN

-264 PETKVD
+264 PEAKVD

-277 KNEELQT
+277 KNEELQG
-284 QLNAEMEKNMAA
+284 QLNAEMEKNIEA

-304 TQKMIDQVTEGLA
+304 QQKIIDQVTEGLA
-317 DTQKEKFQTL
+317 ETQKEKFQTL
-327 AEGVEFKDKESF
+327 AEGVEFKDTESF
-339 QKKLSIIKESYFSID
+339 QKKLSIIKESYFSVD
-354 NDKEVADL
+354 NEKEVADL

>member
-29 GDPSEVPEPTSTTST
+29 GDPSEVPEPTSTTAT
-44 APGPSKDQGEKTPP
+44 APGPSKDQGDKVPP
-58 KQGSSVKP
+58 KQGSSMKAP
-66 VMPKEVGTKM
+66 MPKEVGTKM

-86 GGMNKNA
+86 NGMNKEA
-93 VEMMY
+93 VGMMY
-98 SMAMMPKEAMMKQA
+98 NMAMMPKDKMGETMNKMMNA
-112 EAMGK
+112 
-117 MKMNAAMKPPKM
+117 MKMPMNSMKKPKM
-129 GEAMNKKMKMG
+129 GE
-140 EEADTPKVTAA
+140 ETEYKVTAA
-151 DIDIKADVQ
+151 DVDVKDDVK
-160 ALFGDEDLSEDFKE
+160 ALFGEEDLSEEFKE
-174 KATTIFETAVVNKIN
+174 KAATIFETAVVTKIN
-189 QAIDTYHTSMNESY
+189 EHIETYKSTINESFAQDTQAIKD
-203 IEDTSA
+203 
-209 IKNELSEKL
+209 ELSEKM
-218 DTYLDYVVES
+218 DTYLDYVVEQ

-250 AGLKNLFE
+250 SGLKNLFE

-277 KNEELQT
+277 KNEELQS
-284 QLNAEMEKNMAA
+284 QLNAEMEKNMEA

-304 TQKMIDQVTEGLA
+304 QQKIIDEVTEGLA
-317 DTQKEKFQTL
+317 ETQKEKFQTL

-339 QKKLSIIKESYFSID
+339 QKKLSIIKESYFSVD

-386 GYTAAISRSLKK
+386 GYAAAISRSLKK

>member
-29 GDPSEVPEPTSTTST
+29 GDPSEVPEPTSTTAT

-58 KQGSSVKP
+58 KQGSSKTEK
-66 VMPKEVGTKM
+66 PKEVSTKM

-86 GGMNKNA
+86 SGMNKEAINA
-93 VEMMY
+93 MY
-98 SMAMMPKEAMMKQA
+98 METMGMKKPMAAS
-112 EAMGK
+112 
-117 MKMNAAMKPPKM
+117 
-129 GEAMNKKMKMG
+129 KMKMG
-140 EEADTPKVTAA
+140 EEAESYKVTAK
-151 DIDIKADVQ
+151 DIDVKDDVK
-160 ALFGDEDLSEDFKE
+160 ALFGEEDLSEEFKE
-174 KATTIFETAVVNKIN
+174 KAATIFETAVVNKIN
-189 QAIDTYHTSMNESY
+189 EHIETYKSTINESFAQDTQAIKE
-203 IEDTSA
+203 
-209 IKNELSEKL
+209 ELSEKM
-218 DTYLDYVVES
+218 DTYLDYVVEQ

-250 AGLKNLFE
+250 SGLKNLFE

-264 PETKVD
+264 PEAKVD

-284 QLNAEMEKNMAA
+284 QLNAEMEKNIEA

-304 TQKMIDQVTEGLA
+304 QQKIIDQVTEGLA
-317 DTQKEKFQTL
+317 ETQKEKFQTL

-339 QKKLSIIKESYFSID
+339 QKKLSIIKESYFSVD

-386 GYTAAISRSLKK
+386 GYAAAISRSLKK

>member
-29 GDPSEVPEPTSTTST
+29 GDPSEVPEPTSTKAA
-44 APGPSKDQGEKTPP
+44 APGPSKDQGDKMPP
-58 KQGSSVKP
+58 KQGSSMKP
-66 VMPKEVGTKM
+66 PMPKEVSTKM

-86 GGMNKNA
+86 NGMNKEA
-93 VEMMY
+93 VGMMY
-98 SMAMMPKEAMMKQA
+98 NMAMMPKDKMGETMNKMMNA
-112 EAMGK
+112 
-117 MKMNAAMKPPKM
+117 MKMPMNSMKKPKM
-129 GEAMNKKMKMG
+129 GE
-140 EEADTPKVTAA
+140 ETEYKVTAQ
-151 DIDIKADVQ
+151 DIDIKDDVK
-160 ALFGDEDLSEDFKE
+160 ALFGNEDLSEEFKE

-189 QAIDTYHTSMNESY
+189 ETIETYNNSMNESY
-203 IEDTSA
+203 QEDTQA
-209 IKNELSEKL
+209 IKDELSEKM
-218 DTYLDYVVES
+218 DTYLDYVVEEWS
-228 WAKDN
+228 KEN

-277 KNEELQT
+277 KNEELQS
-284 QLNAEMEKNMAA
+284 QLNAEMEKNMEA

-304 TQKMIDQVTEGLA
+304 QQKIIDEVTEGLA
-317 DTQKEKFQTL
+317 ETQKEKFQTL

-339 QKKLSIIKESYFSID
+339 QKKLSIIKESYFSVD

-381 DPKMA
+381 DPKME

>member
-29 GDPSEVPEPTSTTST
+29 GDPSEVPEPTSTKAA
-44 APGPSKDQGEKTPP
+44 APGPSKDQGDKMPP
-58 KQGSSVKP
+58 KQGSSMKAP
-66 VMPKEVGTKM
+66 MPKEVSTKM

-86 GGMNKNA
+86 NGMNKEA
-93 VEMMY
+93 VGMMY
-98 SMAMMPKEAMMKQA
+98 NMAMMPKDKMGETMKKMMPN
-112 EAMGK
+112 
-117 MKMNAAMKPPKM
+117 MKMPVMSMKKPKM
-129 GEAMNKKMKMG
+129 GE
-140 EEADTPKVTAA
+140 ETEYKVTAQ
-151 DIDIKADVQ
+151 DIDIKDDVK
-160 ALFGDEDLSEDFKE
+160 ALFGNEDLSEEFKE

-189 QAIDTYHTSMNESY
+189 ETIETYNNSMNESY
-203 IEDTSA
+203 QEDTQA
-209 IKNELSEKL
+209 IKDELAEKM
-218 DTYLDYVVES
+218 DTYLDYVVEE
-228 WAKDN
+228 WTKEN

-264 PETKVD
+264 PEAKVD

-277 KNEELQT
+277 KNEELQG
-284 QLNAEMEKNMAA
+284 QLNAEMEKNIEA

-304 TQKMIDQVTEGLA
+304 QQKIIDQVTEGLA
-317 DTQKEKFQTL
+317 ETQKEKFQTL
-327 AEGVEFKDKESF
+327 AEGVEFKDIESF
-339 QKKLSIIKESYFSID
+339 QKKLSIIKESYFSVD
-354 NDKEVADL
+354 NEKEVADL

>member
-12 AIEDSQPTEL
+12 AIEDSQPAEL

-29 GDPSEVPEPTSTTST
+29 GDPSEVPEPTSTTAS
-44 APGPSKDQGEKTPP
+44 APGPSKDQGDKVAP
-58 KQGSSVKP
+58 KQGSSKTEK
-66 VMPKEVGTKM
+66 PKEVSTKM
-76 GMINAMMKKM
+76 GMINAMVKKM
-86 GGMNKNA
+86 SGMNKDAVNA
-93 VEMMY
+93 MY
-98 SMAMMPKEAMMKQA
+98 METMGMKKPMASS
-112 EAMGK
+112 
-117 MKMNAAMKPPKM
+117 
-129 GEAMNKKMKMG
+129 KMKMG
-140 EEADTPKVTAA
+140 EEATTDYKITAK
-151 DIDIKADVQ
+151 DIDVKDDVK

-174 KATTIFETAVVNKIN
+174 KAATIFETAVVTEIN
-189 QAIDTYHTSMNESY
+189 EAIDTYKETINESFAQ
-203 IEDTSA
+203 DTQS
-209 IKNELSEKL
+209 IKDELSEKM
-218 DTYLDYVVES
+218 DTYLDYVVEQ

-250 AGLKNLFE
+250 SGLKGLFE

-264 PETKVD
+264 PEAKVD
-270 VVEELAA
+270 VVEELAS
-277 KNEELQT
+277 KNEELQN
-284 QLNAEMEKNMAA
+284 QLNAEMEKNIEA

-304 TQKMIDQVTEGLA
+304 QQKIIDQVTEGLA
-317 DTQKEKFQTL
+317 ETQKEKFQTL

-339 QKKLSIIKESYFSID
+339 QKKLSIIKESYFSVD

-373 AKPEGSSL
+373 AKPEGSSI

-386 GYTAAISRSLKK
+386 NYMSAISRSLKK

>member
-29 GDPSEVPEPTSTTST
+29 GDPSEVPEPTSTTAT

-58 KQGSSVKP
+58 KQGSSK
-66 VMPKEVGTKM
+66 MEKPKEVGTKM

-86 GGMNKNA
+86 GGMNKQA

-98 SMAMMPKEAMMKQA
+98 AM
-112 EAMGK
+112 
-117 MKMNAAMKPPKM
+117 AMKPASEMKNMMSGMKMPMNAMKKPKM
-129 GEAMNKKMKMG
+129 
-140 EEADTPKVTAA
+140 EETEYKVTAA
-151 DIDIKADVQ
+151 DVDVKDDVK
-160 ALFGDEDLSEDFKE
+160 ALFGEEDLSEEFKE
-174 KATTIFETAVVNKIN
+174 KAATIFETAVVTKIN
-189 QAIDTYHTSMNESY
+189 EHIESYKSTINESFAQDTQAIKE
-203 IEDTSA
+203 
-209 IKNELSEKL
+209 ELSEKM
-218 DTYLDYVVES
+218 DTYLDYVVEQ

-250 AGLKNLFE
+250 SGLKNLFE

-264 PETKVD
+264 PEAKVD

-284 QLNAEMEKNMAA
+284 QLNAEMEKNMEA

-304 TQKMIDQVTEGLA
+304 QQKIIDEVTEGLA
-317 DTQKEKFQTL
+317 ETQKEKFQTL

-339 QKKLSIIKESYFSID
+339 QKKLSIIKESYFSVD

-386 GYTAAISRSLKK
+386 GYAAAISRSLKK

>member
-29 GDPSEVPEPTSTTST
+29 GDPSEVPEPTSTKAA
-44 APGPSKDQGEKTPP
+44 APGPSKDQGDKMPP
-58 KQGSSVKP
+58 KQGSSMKAP
-66 VMPKEVGTKM
+66 MPKEVSTKM

-86 GGMNKNA
+86 NGMNKEA
-93 VEMMY
+93 VGMMY
-98 SMAMMPKEAMMKQA
+98 NMAMMPKDKMGETMNKMMTN
-112 EAMGK
+112 
-117 MKMNAAMKPPKM
+117 MKMPVMSMKKPKM
-129 GEAMNKKMKMG
+129 GE
-140 EEADTPKVTAA
+140 ETEYKVTAQ
-151 DIDIKADVQ
+151 DIDIKDDVK
-160 ALFGDEDLSEDFKE
+160 ALFGNEDLSEEFKE

-189 QAIDTYHTSMNESY
+189 ETIETYNNSMNESY
-203 IEDTSA
+203 QEDTQA
-209 IKNELSEKL
+209 IKDELSEKM
-218 DTYLDYVVES
+218 DTYLDYVVEEWS
-228 WAKDN
+228 KEN

-264 PETKVD
+264 PEAKVD

-277 KNEELQT
+277 KNEELQG
-284 QLNAEMEKNMAA
+284 QLNAEMEKNIEA

-304 TQKMIDQVTEGLA
+304 QQKIIDQVTEGLA
-317 DTQKEKFQTL
+317 ETQKEKFQTL
-327 AEGVEFKDKESF
+327 AEGVEFKDTESF
-339 QKKLSIIKESYFSID
+339 QKKLSIIKESYFSVD
-354 NDKEVADL
+354 NEKEVADL

-386 GYTAAISRSLKK
+386 GYAAAISRSLKK

>member
-29 GDPSEVPEPTSTTST
+29 GDPSEVPEPTSTTAT
-44 APGPSKDQGEKTPP
+44 APGPSKDQGDKVAP
-58 KQGSSVKP
+58 KQGSSK
-66 VMPKEVGTKM
+66 MEKPKEVGTKM

-86 GGMNKNA
+86 GGMNKDA

-98 SMAMMPKEAMMKQA
+98 AM
-112 EAMGK
+112 
-117 MKMNAAMKPPKM
+117 AMKPASEMMKMKETMGKQPMMSMKKPKM
-129 GEAMNKKMKMG
+129 
-140 EEADTPKVTAA
+140 EETEYKVTAA
-151 DIDIKADVQ
+151 DVDVKDDVK
-160 ALFGDEDLSEDFKE
+160 ALFGEEDLSEEFKE
-174 KATTIFETAVVNKIN
+174 KAATIFETAVVTKIN
-189 QAIDTYHTSMNESY
+189 EHIENYKSTINESFAEDTQAIKD
-203 IEDTSA
+203 
-209 IKNELSEKL
+209 ELSEKM
-218 DTYLDYVVES
+218 DTYLDYVVEQ

-250 AGLKNLFE
+250 SGLKNLFE

-277 KNEELQT
+277 KNEELQS
-284 QLNAEMEKNMAA
+284 QLNAEMEKNMEA

-304 TQKMIDQVTEGLA
+304 QQKIIDTVTEGLA
-317 DTQKEKFQTL
+317 ETQKEKFQTL

-339 QKKLSIIKESYFSID
+339 QKKLSIIKESYFSVD

-386 GYTAAISRSLKK
+386 GYAAAISRSLKK